1 MTLHTFPS
9 AFPPDTDYVRAAL
22 AEYNHEHQTALGY
35 TELGPEGRREVLA
48 RAQQMKE
55 ASCKSNG

>member
-9 AFPPDTDYVRAAL
+9 TFSPDTDYLRAAL
-22 AEYNHEHQTALGY
+22 AEYNHEHQTRLRYA
-35 TELGPEGRREVLA
+35 ELDREARREVLA